1 MDTTTISNR
10 ELLIKNITE
19 IATAKPTETP
29 TNHVQTVREQTVII
43 LPLPT
48 TTTTTT
54 LPTTTTSL
62 PTTTPTVPTT
72 TTTTTTAIPTTV
84 RTTTIQTTIP
94 TTTTTTSIPI
104 VDTTTTLKT
113 TQFEIPEDPVTSKST
128 TNAFDRNVGLWQE
141 LLRFQPAVMH
151 STTEVLPIF
160 TRETLTSTTTIPT
173 TAVPLTTSKPVQRFE
188 DINVLVS
195 LKYFFLV
202 QLF

>member
-43 LPLPT
+43 LPL
-48 TTTTTT
+48 TTTTT
-54 LPTTTTSL
+54 LPTRTTI
-62 PTTTPTVPTT
+62 PT

-84 RTTTIQTTIP
+84 RATTIQTTIP
-94 TTTTTTSIPI
+94 TTTTTTTPPEIIPI

-113 TQFEIPEDPVTSKST
+113 TQFEIPEDPSTTKSTNTGT
-128 TNAFDRNVGLWQE
+128 TNAFDRNINLWQE

-151 STTEVLPIF
+151 STTEVVPIF
-160 TRETLTSTTTIPT
+160 TREIVTSTTTIPST
-173 TAVPLTTSKPVQRFE
+173 TASTTTSKPVQRFE

-195 LKYFFLV
+195 LKHFFFLIKI
-202 QLF
+202 FNI